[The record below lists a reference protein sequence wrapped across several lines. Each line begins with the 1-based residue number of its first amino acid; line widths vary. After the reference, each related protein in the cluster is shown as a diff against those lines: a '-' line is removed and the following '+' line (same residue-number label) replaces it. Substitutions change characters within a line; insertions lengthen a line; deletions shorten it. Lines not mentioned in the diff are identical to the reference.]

1 MHMDPYRRVLALP
14 GVRALLAVSLLARL
28 PVTAAGITLTLYVV
42 QDLGRG
48 YGAAG
53 LVGAAYTIGSALGAP
68 LLGRLVDRRGLRA
81 MLVLT
86 TVAEAVFWVVAP
98 VLSFPVLLL
107 VALPGGLLTIPVF
120 SVTRQSIAALVGES
134 DRRPAYALDSMS
146 VELCYMGGPM
156 LAVLVIT
163 QFSAG
168 VTMLAVGGS
177 VVLSGLLLFLLNPPT
192 RGANEPA
199 TGADVR
205 VRRSE
210 WLGPRL
216 AALLFVVV
224 AAAVALAG
232 TEVAIVATLR
242 AADQVRWTGL
252 VLSAWSAASL
262 LGAFVYGT
270 VHRHVS
276 PAVLVG
282 LLALATVPLAAATNW
297 WTLCLLLLPA
307 GALCAPS
314 VAASA
319 DGVSRMTPAAARGEA
334 MGLHGSALTAGSA
347 IGTPLAG
354 AVIDATSP
362 GWGYAVVGLVGAV
375 AAALMLLVQRRRA
388 TPAPLPAAP
397 ALAPATSQPVAEVTA
412 PAGERTAHKA
422 REVTSGRRR

>member
-1 MHMDPYRRVLALP
+1 MDPYRRVLARP

-28 PVTAAGITLTLYVV
+28 PVTAAGLTLTMHVV
-42 QDLGRG
+42 QDMGRG

-53 LVGAAYTIGSALGAP
+53 LVGAVYTIGLALGAP

-86 TVAEAVFWVVAP
+86 TVVEAAFWVVAP
-98 VLSFPVLLL
+98 VLSFPLLL
-107 VALPGGLLTIPVF
+107 LAALPGGLLTIPVF

-134 DRRPAYALDSMS
+134 DWRPAYALDSMS
-146 VELCYMGGPM
+146 VELCYMAGPM
-156 LAVLVIT
+156 LAVLLIRV
-163 QFSAG
+163 SVAWA
-168 VTMLAVGGS
+168 MLAVGAS
-177 VVLSGLLLFLLNPPT
+177 VVLSGALLSALNPPI
-192 RGANEPA
+192 RGEDEA
-199 TGADVR
+199 TPGADQT
-205 VRRSE
+205 VRRRD
-210 WLGPRL
+210 WLRPRFV
-216 AALLFVVV
+216 ALLLVVV
-224 AAAVALAG
+224 AAAMALSG
-232 TEVAIVATLR
+232 TEVSIVATLR
-242 AADQVRWTGL
+242 AADQFGWAGL
-252 VLSAWSAASL
+252 VLTAWSTYSL

-270 VHRHVS
+270 LHRHVS

-282 LLALATVPLAAATNW
+282 LLALATVPLAAVTNW

-334 MGLHGSALTAGSA
+334 MGLHGSALTAGTA

-375 AAALMLLVQRRRA
+375 TAALMLPAQRQRA
-388 TPAPLPAAP
+388 TPAPLPAVP
-397 ALAPATSQPVAEVTA
+397 AAAVAQPVAA
-412 PAGERTAHKA
+412 PSEAAVA

>member
-1 MHMDPYRRVLALP
+1 MDPYRRVLALP
-14 GVRALLAVSLLARL
+14 GVRALLSVSLLARL
-28 PVTAAGITLTLYVV
+28 PVTAAGITLTMHVV
-42 QDLGRG
+42 QDMGRG

-53 LVGAAYTIGSALGAP
+53 LVGAVYTIGLALGAP
-68 LLGRLVDRRGLRA
+68 LLGRLVDRRGLRT

-86 TVAEAVFWVVAP
+86 TIAEAVFWLVAP
-98 VLSFPVLLL
+98 VLSLPVLMLA
-107 VALPGGLLTIPVF
+107 ALPGGLLTIPVF
-120 SVTRQSIAALVGES
+120 SVTRQSIAALVGEA

-156 LAVLVIT
+156 LAVMLIRVST
-163 QFSAG
+163 TW
-168 VTMLAVGGS
+168 TMLAVGAS
-177 VVLSGLLLFLLNPPT
+177 VVLSGVLLYVLNPPV
-192 RGANEPA
+192 RGEHERAAGDQAP
-199 TGADVR
+199 
-205 VRRSE
+205 VRRRD
-210 WLGPRL
+210 WLRPRL

-224 AAAVALAG
+224 AAAMALSG

-242 AADQVRWTGL
+242 AANQFGWAGVALT
-252 VLSAWSAASL
+252 SWSAFSL

-270 VHRHVS
+270 VHRPVS

-282 LLALATVPLAAATNW
+282 LLGIATVPLAVATNW

-334 MGLHGSALTAGSA
+334 MGLHGSALTAGTA

-362 GWGYAVVGLVGAV
+362 GWGYAVVGLACAV
-375 AAALMLLVQRRRA
+375 AAALML
-388 TPAPLPAAP
+388 PALGWRIPAA
-397 ALAPATSQPVAEVTA
+397 AGAPARAVAA
-412 PAGERTAHKA
+412 DA
-422 REVTSGRRR
+422 REATTGPRR